1 MVVNIRS
8 IAIAAALLSGLAATQ
23 TMEASTCTGTVIAYQ
38 ASGNFGA
45 NVVSGTD
52 TLKLAGQPYSIT
64 LYACETLIPT
74 KTGANWAEYYP
85 IELTGTVKSQLLV
98 TPYTI
103 PPTPTAFIVQ
113 VPASGQDSFQIIGN
127 VTIAGSTVNIH
138 AAIAVPF
145 GTITTTGIAPFSSV
159 AIKTSKSE
167 FIYSQGSNSTSLS
180 VNGTAAGNVY
190 TPPASKVTPKLQS
203 ESVQVI
209 SSLDGVHTVQGVR
222 SAPIDPAASTGRTFL
237 QFYASGVRDA
247 AEVRVRV
254 AGQNVPVLYS
264 GASGHFAGLDEVMV
278 EIPRSLAGM
287 GDVEATLTVDGQTA
301 EPVHIHIQ

>member
-1 MVVNIRS
+1 
-8 IAIAAALLSGLAATQ
+8 
-23 TMEASTCTGTVIAYQ
+23 
-38 ASGNFGA
+38 
-45 NVVSGTD
+45 
-52 TLKLAGQPYSIT
+52 LAGQPYSIT

-127 VTIAGSTVNIH
+127 VTIEGSVINIH

-167 FIYSQGSNSTSLS
+167 FIYTQGANSTSLS

-190 TPPASKVTPKLQS
+190 VPPAAKVSPKLQS
-203 ESVQVI
+203 ESVQII
-209 SSLDGVHTVQGVR
+209 SSQADGTHSVQAMRG
-222 SAPIDPAASTGRTFL
+222 AAIDPAASTGRTFL

-247 AEVRVRV
+247 AEVRVQV